1 MDTKAA
7 LGAAGGIAL
16 TVAGGVSALLLAMGA
31 SGASPAEVEPVSDEV
46 VTQYI
51 DEAGNPIEAPTPAGT
66 AATPEV
72 VVIGPD
78 GLPVDSPAGE
88 PMADGGMESAEGQ
101 MDPLPEG
108 ELDAPEEDET
118 EDYEDDEEED
128 DDD

>member
-88 PMADGGMESAEGQ
+88 PMADGMESAEGL

-108 ELDAPEEDET
+108 ELEAPEEDET